1 MWGFAYIQSSEKR
14 KNAVQNAAAVRIR
27 ENAAE
32 IVKKNKK
39 QEATGIA
46 IAAPVVFIAVNYID
60 IFSIIQQPN
69 KNYKISFYSLN
80 AKIYYKLY

>member
-1 MWGFAYIQSSEKR
+1 M
-14 KNAVQNAAAVRIR
+14 QNAAAVRIR

-46 IAAPVVFIAVNYID
+46 IAAPVVFIAVNYIF
-60 IFSIIQQPN
+60 FSIIQQPN
-69 KNYKISFYSLN
+69 KSYKISFYSLN
-80 AKIYYKLY
+80 AKIFYKLY